1 MEILAGEGLDLE
13 LVERLCAGEK
23 EASAA
28 SAVAPEV
35 SSSVNGGYAGD
46 LEVQVKIGPEHQ
58 SLMQVV
64 VKEHGC
70 RFRLDF
76 AQVYFNSRLQSEH
89 AHLVQE
95 IVQDATKAIA
105 KSDNKKECIVADAM
119 TGVGP
124 FVVPLTSVNALMI

>member
-23 EASAA
+23 EAPAA
-28 SAVAPEV
+28 SVMAPEV
-35 SSSVNGGYAGD
+35 SSSGSDGYAGD
-46 LEVQVKIGPEHQ
+46 LEVQVKIGPEH
-58 SLMQVV
+58 QVV

-105 KSDNKKECIVADAM
+105 ESDNKKECIVADAM